1 MSTPN
6 KLRINFDSDVQNT
19 LSYDS
24 QLLKLFCEDKAEN
37 ITELLTIAKTLT
49 YNNTTTN
56 GVLDAI
62 ATFTGLFGAAYTWV
76 VGTETMTVTKV

>member
-19 LSYDS
+19 LSYDA

-37 ITELLTIAKTLT
+37 ITELLTVAKVLT
-49 YNNTTTN
+49 YNSSINMPDLGTIF
-56 GVLDAI
+56 GV
-62 ATFTGLFGAAYTWV
+62 GYTWV